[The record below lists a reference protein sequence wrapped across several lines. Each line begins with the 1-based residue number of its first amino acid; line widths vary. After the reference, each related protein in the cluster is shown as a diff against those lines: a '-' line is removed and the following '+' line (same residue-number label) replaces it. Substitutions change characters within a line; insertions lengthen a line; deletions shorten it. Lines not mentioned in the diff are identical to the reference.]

1 VSETQSRLSRSEAEI
16 LRKFWDIG
24 PASVREIVDA
34 LETPIAYTTV
44 QTLVYRLEAKG
55 AVTRVKK
62 IGNAHVFAAAITSDA
77 FRGGIVKQLL
87 SLFAGSPKLLVSSLL
102 EQGDLSLK
110 DLEAIR
116 RTASAVERK
125 SGRRRQ

>member
-1 VSETQSRLSRSEAEI
+1 VSETQSRLSRAEAEI

-34 LETPIAYTTV
+34 LKTPIAYTTV

-62 IGNAHVFAAAITSDA
+62 IGNAHVFAAAISPGA

-87 SLFAGSPKLLVSSLL
+87 SLFAGSPKSLVSSLV
-102 EQGDLSLK
+102 EQGDLSLE

-116 RTASAVERK
+116 RTAFAV
-125 SGRRRQ
+125 RRRSGTKRA

>member
-1 VSETQSRLSRSEAEI
+1 VSETPDRLSRAEAEI
-16 LRKFWDIG
+16 LRRFWDIG

-34 LETPIAYTTV
+34 LKTPTAYTTV

-62 IGNAHVFAAAITSDA
+62 IGNAHVFAAAIAPEA

-87 SLFAGSPKLLVSSLL
+87 SLFAGSPKLLVSSLV
-102 EQGDLSLK
+102 EQGDLSLE

-125 SGRRRQ
+125 SGRKRQ

>member
-1 VSETQSRLSRSEAEI
+1 MSETPTRLSRAEAEV
-16 LRKFWDIG
+16 LRKFWDLG

-34 LETPIAYTTV
+34 LETPVAYTTV

-55 AVTRVKK
+55 AVERVKK
-62 IGNAHVFAAAITSDA
+62 IGNAHIFAAAITSEA
-77 FRGGIVKQLL
+77 FRGGIAKQLL

-102 EQGDLSLK
+102 EQGDLSLE

-125 SGRRRQ
+125 SGRRRR